1 MYGDNE
7 GRGSVMAVFGEC
19 ASARSVRR
27 GLQESDCMGV
37 VTLLR

>member
-1 MYGDNE
+1 MYGENE
-7 GRGSVMAVFGEC
+7 GRGSVAVFGEC
-19 ASARSVRR
+19 APARSVRR